1 MQMGKRPM
9 MWSPLVWDPN
19 APPAALVDAEAILN
33 LWTGDIKTLAYN
45 ITLKVR
51 FCFVPEFRLIFGQIG
66 QIPAI
71 PSPQKKTMSSQNR
84 KRTKSH
90 SQCTQPLE
98 MTSSLLS
105 KQNETVYLTS

>member
-51 FCFVPEFRLIFGQIG
+51 FCSIPEFCLILVILVRFNSSN
-66 QIPAI
+66 PF
-71 PSPQKKTMSSQNR
+71 SSKKCLYKITREQF
-84 KRTKSH
+84 
-90 SQCTQPLE
+90 
-98 MTSSLLS
+98 
-105 KQNETVYLTS
+105 LTASVHNQWK